1 MNNKTEE
8 IKLDLH
14 SMGGIPQA
22 VSSCQYVAV
31 VQEDA
36 SAPEINLLG
45 ETVVIKVP
53 RLVQVFFSFLF
64 CSFFLGESENYTQ
77 ASLYVECV

>member
-1 MNNKTEE
+1 MNNKIEE

-31 VQEDA
+31 VQENA
-36 SAPEINLLG
+36 SAPEINFG

-53 RLVQVFFSFLF
+53 RLVKVFFSLLF
-64 CSFFLGESENYTQ
+64 CSFFFLRRK
-77 ASLYVECV
+77 